1 MTTQYRAKTQ
11 PVRALRFTRRN
22 VSDFDALAGETEQFG
37 YTYDADVDTL
47 FLHDVAHPTDETH
60 TQLTLHPGDWLVR
73 SADGVI
79 TLHTDEDFRSRY
91 EPDPPTIKDN
101 GPSPIGL
108 DFDVVDPGNEPQ
120 RVPVQASPSVD
131 AALAGLG
138 DIGTWA
144 KAIGDLSQ
152 QVITMT
158 QLWQDEARKRAEA
171 ERTAE
176 ARQQQA
182 AKAEAQAKTA
192 RRRMV
197 SWRRTAEALHSSAEA
212 LRNLVDRARKD
223 TGVLPDASGMEMWRT
238 KIDADWA
245 NRPANAGEQS

>member
-22 VSDFDALAGETEQFG
+22 VSDFDALATETELFG
-37 YTYDADVDTL
+37 YTYDGDSDTL
-47 FLHDVAHPTDETH
+47 FIHQPSDGDRYSLV
-60 TQLTLHPGDWLVR
+60 LNPGDWLVIR
-73 SADGVI
+73 ADGALI
-79 TLHTDEDFRSRY
+79 RYQDNLFTQEY

-108 DFDVVDPGNEPQ
+108 DFDVMEPDEPQ

-197 SWRRTAEALHSSAEA
+197 GWRRTAEALHSSAEA
-212 LRNLVDRARKD
+212 LRNLIDRARKD